1 MKNDTVAE
9 VKEPANKEAAKPETA
24 PKAEL
29 VNVVTD
35 EYGVIAKDTRI
46 TGDIKTE
53 GHITIEGIVR
63 GNIEAKGNVV
73 VAGSVFGNISCD
85 NLILQQGDLADSEIT
100 ARGHVV
106 IESEVSVKGKV
117 KCRDITIYGK
127 LEGNVEAK
135 EKARI
140 GEEGIFDGAIRAA
153 SLGVQPGA
161 RISGTV
167 KVSGHN

>member
-1 MKNDTVAE
+1 MKNDTVSE
-9 VKEPANKEAAKPETA
+9 IKEPANKEEAKPEAA
-24 PKAEL
+24 PKTEL
-29 VNVVTD
+29 VNAVMD

-85 NLILQQGDLADSEIT
+85 NLILQQGDLVDSEIT
-100 ARGHVV
+100 ARGHVI

-127 LEGNVEAK
+127 FEGNAEAK
-135 EKARI
+135 EKAQI
-140 GEEGIFDGAIRAA
+140 GEEGIFDGDIRAA

-167 KVSGHN
+167 NVAGHN